1 MEFCGII
8 CEFNPFHNGHK
19 YLIEQ
24 AKQITKKEIL
34 CLMSGQ
40 FVQRG
45 FPAIEDKYERAKKAI
60 DNGANVVL
68 ELPTI
73 FACSN
78 AENFA
83 SGAIRIL
90 SKLNVTHL
98 AFGIEDTSLEILQ
111 KIAMLKTENLKRFK
125 NAFKNEIQNGISY
138 NTALKRSI
146 AKQFGDENIIEILNK
161 PNNILAVEYL
171 SAIIK
176 QRANIIPVAINRIDN
191 GFYSDISKD
200 KFLSATSIRNF
211 LNEGKSVDKFIPK
224 NAKIESFFDKNSEK
238 QLNMLQLLTIRLMSP
253 TALSK
258 YYDYSEG
265 IEYRIKT
272 LTNKSGDFENILKDI
287 TTPRYREPRVRK
299 LLLYPILNIKAD
311 IVKKAYHSKP
321 VCKVLAMC
329 KNDKSLLKSY
339 NKNKISLITNNK
351 DYAGIS
357 YIQRKIIEIDLL
369 ASNIYATIQK
379 GQNNQDKKIGTL
391 FL

>member
-83 SGAIRIL
+83 NGAIRIL

-111 KIAMLKTENLKRFK
+111 KIAMLKTENSKRFK

-238 QLNMLQLLTIRLMSP
+238 QLNLLQLLTIRLMSP